1 MTAKE
6 RLEKLY
12 ENELGVNR
20 IDYELQ
26 IIQRQ
31 REELDKKEYKL
42 KEERNEKVLENKATR
57 ETVEFMK
64 TSIYREIL
72 KRHYYS
78 ENGRQT
84 WEAVAEAIGYSTI
97 QVYNYRSLALEE
109 FEKTWEN
116 KKT

>member
-12 ENELGVNR
+12 ENELGIKR

-57 ETVEFMK
+57 ETVEFIK

-72 KRHYYS
+72 KRQYYS
-78 ENGRQT
+78 ENDRQT

>member
-12 ENELGVNR
+12 ENELGIKR

-26 IIQRQ
+26 LIQRQ

-42 KEERNEKVLENKATR
+42 KEERSEKVLENKATR
-57 ETVEFMK
+57 ETVENMK
-64 TSIYREIL
+64 TSMYREML

-78 ENGRQT
+78 ENDRQT
-84 WEAVAEAIGYSTI
+84 WEKVAEAIGYSEK
-97 QVYNYRSLALEE
+97 QVYIYRPLALEE
-109 FEKTWEN
+109 FEKTWES